1 MSVAIDNSADLVSQ
15 AAGLL
20 SGERDR
26 IANAANLSALI
37 FQSMDRLNWAGFYF
51 FKGGELVVGPFQG
64 KPACVRIPLGR
75 GVCGR
80 AAESR
85 EVIRVFDVD
94 AFDDHIVCDADSRS
108 EIVLPLVK
116 DSELIGV
123 LDLDSPVKGRFSDA
137 DQAMLEQLAR
147 IYVDSID

>member
-1 MSVAIDNSADLVSQ
+1 MSVALDNSGNLLAQ

-26 IANAANLSALI
+26 VANAANLSALI

-51 FKGGELVVGPFQG
+51 LKEGELVVGPFQG

-80 AAESR
+80 AAENR

-108 EIVLPLVK
+108 EIVLPLIK
-116 DSELIGV
+116 GSELIGV
-123 LDLDSPVKGRFSDA
+123 LDLDSPEKGRFSEA
-137 DQAMLEQLAR
+137 DQAMLEQLAG
-147 IYVDSID
+147 IFVDSID